1 MAIDAT
7 AVFDN
12 VRSHT
17 LVQLRQSIEYLRRMN
32 IELGL
37 VAQFDLIIDTNI
49 VIKELLWLTRSRRNP
64 NAKSEL
70 VEAAEADTIKL
81 FAPPALFEEVP
92 EKIPVVAADLAV
104 DADTMFEHW
113 MEFKKYVQ
121 LAIPDQALID
131 ELQSGVDPDD
141 APFVALEKTI
151 DAIGILSRDPHITKM
166 GGNTVPL
173 KCIFY
178 LRDYSRHAAIEM
190 SIKVAGTSLLIA
202 GITSIGAACRAIRS
216 LAAAYSRLPDWVKLT
231 LVIGGLLA
239 LSNPKARIATA
250 NLAKRLTHGI
260 ASTTPMAIQLISD
273 AACSASENQ
282 SLAKINLDRA
292 LSELVQGN

>member
-1 MAIDAT
+1 
-7 AVFDN
+7 
-12 VRSHT
+12 
-17 LVQLRQSIEYLRRMN
+17 MN

-37 VAQFDLIIDTNI
+37 VAQFDLVIDTNI

-81 FAPPALFEEVP
+81 FGPPALFEEVP
-92 EKIPVVAADLAV
+92 KKIPVVAADLAV
-104 DADTMFEHW
+104 DADIMFEHW

-121 LAIPDQALID
+121 LAIPDQTFID

-151 DAIGILSRDPHITKM
+151 DAAGILSRDSHIAKM
-166 GGNTVPL
+166 GGSTVPL

-202 GITSIGAACRAIRS
+202 GITSIGAACHATRS
-216 LAAAYSRLPDWVKLT
+216 LAAAYSRLPQWVKLT

-239 LSNPKARIATA
+239 LSNPKARVATA
-250 NLAKRLTHGI
+250 NLAKRLTQGI
-260 ASTTPMAIQLISD
+260 ASTTPIAIQLISD
-273 AACSASENQ
+273 AACTASENQ